1 MANLAA
7 EAGKAAITE
16 KGWWRAHQW
25 LLLRRVSQVA
35 ILLLFLSGPWF
46 GYWIAKGNLTSS
58 LTFEI
63 LPLTDPY
70 ILLQSFV
77 AGHNIISTAIIGA
90 AIVTLFYLLVGGR
103 VFCSWVCPVNIVTD
117 AADWLRRKL
126 NIKGGAHFSRN
137 LRYWLLLMTLLL
149 AALTN
154 SIAWELVNPVSI
166 THRAIIFGV
175 GSAWIV
181 VLTVFVFDLLLS
193 RQGWCGHLCPVG
205 AFYSLLGR
213 ISVVRVSAAKREQC
227 DDCMD
232 CFMVCPEE
240 QVIRPALKG
249 AEKGNGPVILDMNCT
264 NCGRCIDVCAK
275 HVFNFSTRFSN
286 STLLNMPNKK
296 EVAP

>member
-1 MANLAA
+1 MANLPA
-7 EAGKAAITE
+7 EAGKSAIAE
-16 KGWWRAHQW
+16 KGWWRAHKW
-25 LLLRRVSQVA
+25 LLLRRISQLV

-46 GYWIAKGNLTSS
+46 GYWIAKGNLTSI
-58 LTFEI
+58 LTFEV

-77 AGHNIISTAIIGA
+77 AGHSIISTAVIGA
-90 AIVTLFYLLVGGR
+90 FIVTLFYLLVGGR
-103 VFCSWVCPVNIVTD
+103 VFCSWVCPVNIVAD

-126 NIKGGAHFSRN
+126 NIKGGAHFSRK

-149 AALTN
+149 AALTG

-166 THRAIIFGV
+166 THRAIIFGI

-181 VLTVFVFDLLLS
+181 VLAVFLFDLFLS

-213 ISVVRVSAAKREQC
+213 ISVVRVSAAKRQQC

-232 CFMVCPEE
+232 CFMVCPEK

-249 AEKGNGPVILDMNCT
+249 VEKGNGPVILDMNCT

-275 HVFNFSTRFSN
+275 HVFNFSTRFRN
-286 STLLNMPNKK
+286 TTLLNIPNKQ